1 MAITLR
7 LNKNE
12 ALTYEELDGNF
23 SELNSRT
30 TALENARSN
39 WDTAYGWGDHSQI
52 GYLTF
57 YQETDPVF
65 EASAASEISTQN
77 INNWSTAYNW
87 GNHANAGY
95 LTTLPDISLGSLQDV
110 DLSDNPETNQ
120 LLKWNGTAW
129 AASTFA
135 YTETDPIF
143 NQSPAAGIGNTE
155 ISNWNTAYSWGDHAS
170 AGYLDGNDPAAS
182 ITTQNITNWN
192 DAYGWG
198 NHSAAG
204 YLSSLGSIANHSD
217 VSISGVS
224 DGFTLVWQTDQ
235 FVPQAVSGNTN
246 VSISDNSPATPAAGD
261 LWWDSASGVLK
272 IYYTD
277 ADGSQWVD
285 AVPQAGNS
293 IALPNED
300 YVMYGT
306 AGAAES
312 QNAIAE
318 GSPLQTEAST
328 DLEVSVT
335 VSGGRTRT
343 FIHFSGYFYNTSDP
357 ANYSGI
363 TLQRELNGSG
373 TWSSICKH
381 FAVSTNGSG
390 GDPGCTYFSFVDTH
404 GATDGDVVA
413 YRWINSTFADNWGSV
428 NTEAVGQVFNRT
440 GDVFSVKEI

>member
-1 MAITLR
+1 MAIILR
-7 LNKNE
+7 LNKSE
-12 ALTYEELDGNF
+12 ALTFEELDGNF
-23 SELNSRT
+23 TDLDSRT
-30 TALENARSN
+30 VALENSQNN
-39 WDTAYGWGDHSQI
+39 WNTAYTWGNHALA

-110 DLSDNPETNQ
+110 DFTDSPETNQ
-120 LLKWNGTAW
+120 LLRWNGTAW
-129 AASTFA
+129 VASTFA
-135 YTETDPIF
+135 YTETDPVF

-155 ISNWNTAYSWGDHAS
+155 ISNWNTAYGWGDHAS
-170 AGYLDGNDPAAS
+170 AGYL
-182 ITTQNITNWN
+182 T
-192 DAYGWG
+192 
-198 NHSAAG
+198 SATA
-204 YLSSLGSIANHSD
+204 
-217 VSISGVS
+217 
-224 DGFTLVWQTDQ
+224 
-235 FVPQAVSGNTN
+235 
-246 VSISDNSPATPAAGD
+246 VSISDTTPTTPTAGD
-261 LWWDSASGVLK
+261 LWWDSSDGVLK
-272 IYYTD
+272 IYYN
-277 ADGSQWVD
+277 DGTSLQWVD

-335 VSGGRTRT
+335 VSGGRTQT

-357 ANYSGI
+357 TNYAGI

-373 TWSSICKH
+373 TWNSVCKH

-404 GATDGDVVA
+404 GATNGDIVA

>member
-1 MAITLR
+1 MAIILR
-7 LNKNE
+7 LNKSE
-12 ALTYEELDGNF
+12 ALTFEELDGNF
-23 SELNSRT
+23 TDLDSRT
-30 TALENARSN
+30 VALENSQNN
-39 WDTAYGWGDHSQI
+39 WNTAYTWGNHALA

-110 DLSDNPETNQ
+110 DFTDSPETNQ
-120 LLKWNGTAW
+120 LLRWNGTAW
-129 AASTFA
+129 VASTFA
-135 YTETDPIF
+135 YTETDPVF

-155 ISNWNTAYSWGDHAS
+155 ISNWNTAYGWGDHAS
-170 AGYLDGNDPAAS
+170 AGYL
-182 ITTQNITNWN
+182 T
-192 DAYGWG
+192 
-198 NHSAAG
+198 SATA
-204 YLSSLGSIANHSD
+204 
-217 VSISGVS
+217 
-224 DGFTLVWQTDQ
+224 
-235 FVPQAVSGNTN
+235 
-246 VSISDNSPATPAAGD
+246 VSISDTTPTTPTAGD
-261 LWWDSASGVLK
+261 LWWDSSDGVLK
-272 IYYTD
+272 IYYN
-277 ADGSQWVD
+277 DGTSLQWVD

-312 QNAIAE
+312 QNAISE

-335 VSGGRTRT
+335 VSGGRTQT

-357 ANYSGI
+357 TNYAGI

-373 TWSSICKH
+373 TWNSVCKH

-404 GATDGDVVA
+404 GATNGDIVA

>member
-1 MAITLR
+1 M
-7 LNKNE
+7 
-12 ALTYEELDGNF
+12 
-23 SELNSRT
+23 
-30 TALENARSN
+30 
-39 WDTAYGWGDHSQI
+39 
-52 GYLTF
+52 
-57 YQETDPVF
+57 
-65 EASAASEISTQN
+65 
-77 INNWSTAYNW
+77 
-87 GNHANAGY
+87 
-95 LTTLPDISLGSLQDV
+95 
-110 DLSDNPETNQ
+110 
-120 LLKWNGTAW
+120 
-129 AASTFA
+129 ASTFA
-135 YTETDPIF
+135 YTETDPVF

-155 ISNWNTAYSWGDHAS
+155 ISNWNTAYGWGDHAS
-170 AGYLDGNDPAAS
+170 AGYL
-182 ITTQNITNWN
+182 T
-192 DAYGWG
+192 
-198 NHSAAG
+198 SATA
-204 YLSSLGSIANHSD
+204 
-217 VSISGVS
+217 
-224 DGFTLVWQTDQ
+224 
-235 FVPQAVSGNTN
+235 
-246 VSISDNSPATPAAGD
+246 VSISDTTPATPAAGD
-261 LWWDSASGVLK
+261 LWWDSVSGVLK

-285 AVPQAGNS
+285 ALPQAASNN
-293 IALPNED
+293 ITLPNED
-300 YVMYGT
+300 YIMYGT
-306 AGAAES
+306 AGGAES

-318 GSPLQTEAST
+318 GNPLQTEAST